1 MSSGI
6 VQLIAIGAQD
16 EHIMGEPEISFFT
29 STFKR
34 HSNFSQSVEKQTIQG
49 DVKANSMSSIR
60 FDRTGDMLGYTYLTI
75 DNNTQALDVQR
86 WDTLVDKVELLIG
99 GQVIDTQD
107 AVFTE
112 KIAIDTF
119 ATNVSKSAK
128 GTHPGISAR
137 SYFYPFRFFFCE
149 GAQCALPIVALHY
162 HNVELR
168 IHWGPNAGNYNF
180 ECYSNYYYLDNE
192 ERGNLVSRNHNL
204 IITQVQKSIPSN
216 ELSQELTFNHPV
228 KYLAS
233 SDTTT
238 EGALTSSTNKIKV
251 EINGLD
257 IGNFKW
263 AKPHFIDV
271 MNYYHTNFVTS
282 PDFFLYC
289 FCLSTSSLQPTGTL
303 NFSRL
308 DSAKI
313 VSQTMIISDPIYAV
327 NYNILRIEN
336 GMAGLIYAN

>member
-1 MSSGI
+1 M
-6 VQLIAIGAQD
+6 QLIAIGAQD
-16 EHIMGEPEISFFT
+16 EHIMGEPEISFFS

-49 DVKANSMSSIR
+49 AVKGNSMSSVR
-60 FDRTGDMLGYTYLTI
+60 FEKTGDMLGYVYLTI
-75 DNNTQALDVQR
+75 DDNTQALDIQR
-86 WDTLVDKVELLIG
+86 WDTLIDKVELLIG
-99 GQVIDTQD
+99 GHVIDTQD
-107 AVFTE
+107 SVFTE

-119 ATNVSKSAK
+119 AQNVSKSAI

-137 SYFYPFRFFFCE
+137 SYFYPLRFFFCE
-149 GAQCALPIVALHY
+149 GPQCALPIVALHY
-162 HNVELR
+162 HNVEVR
-168 IHWGPNAGNYNF
+168 IHWGADAANYNF
-180 ECYSNYYYLDNE
+180 EMYANYYYLDNE
-192 ERGNLVSRNHNL
+192 ERGNIVSRNHEML
-204 IITQVQKSIPSN
+204 ITQVQKNLPSG
-216 ELSQELTFNHPV
+216 ELIQDLTFNHPI

-238 EGALTSSTNKIKV
+238 EGALTSTTNKVKLN
-251 EINGLD
+251 INGLD
-257 IGNFKW
+257 IGNYRW
-263 AKPHFIDV
+263 GKPHYIDV

-313 VSQTMIISDPIYAV
+313 MSQSMPINDPIYAV

-336 GMAGLIYAN
+336 GMAGLVYAN

>member
-1 MSSGI
+1 MSAGI

-16 EHIMGEPEISFFT
+16 EHIMGSPEISFFS

-49 DVKANSMSSIR
+49 AVKGNSMSSVR
-60 FDRTGDMLGYTYLTI
+60 FEKTGDMLGYVYLTI
-75 DNNTQALDVQR
+75 DDNTQALDIQR
-86 WDTLVDKVELLIG
+86 WDTLIDKVELLIG
-99 GQVIDTQD
+99 GHVIDTQD
-107 AVFTE
+107 SVFTE

-119 ATNVSKSAK
+119 AQNVSKSAI

-137 SYFYPFRFFFCE
+137 SYFYPLRFFFCE
-149 GAQCALPIVALHY
+149 GPQCALPIVALHY
-162 HNVELR
+162 HNVEVR
-168 IHWGPNAGNYNF
+168 IHWGADAANYNF
-180 ECYSNYYYLDNE
+180 EMYANYYYLDNE
-192 ERGNLVSRNHNL
+192 ERGNIVSRNHEML
-204 IITQVQKSIPSN
+204 ITQVQKNLPSG
-216 ELSQELTFNHPV
+216 ELIQDLTFNHPI

-238 EGALTSSTNKIKV
+238 EGALTSTTNKVKLN
-251 EINGLD
+251 INGLD
-257 IGNFKW
+257 IGNYRW
-263 AKPHFIDV
+263 GKPHYIDV

-313 VSQTMIISDPIYAV
+313 MSQSMPINDPIYAV

-336 GMAGLIYAN
+336 GMAGLVYAN

>member
-16 EHIMGEPEISFFT
+16 EHIMGNPEISFFN

-49 DVKANSMSSIR
+49 AVKNNSMSSVKFPR
-60 FDRTGDMLGYTYLTI
+60 SGDLLGYTYFTL
-75 DNNTQALDVQR
+75 DNNTKSLDYQD
-86 WDTLVDKVELLIG
+86 WSQLIDHVELLIG

-107 AVFTE
+107 AIFTE

-119 ATNVSKSAK
+119 ATNVSKSSN
-128 GTHPGISAR
+128 GTHPGVSAR
-137 SYFYPFRFFFCE
+137 SYFYPLRFFFCE
-149 GAQCALPIVALHY
+149 GPQCALPIVALHY

-168 IHWGPNAGNYNF
+168 IHWGTDAGNYNF

-192 ERGNLVSRNHNL
+192 ERGNLESRNHNL

-238 EGALTSSTNKIKV
+238 EGALTSTTNKIKI

-313 VSQTMIISDPIYAV
+313 VSQTTVISDPIYAV